1 MIKQAV
7 LKAIGH
13 VSIISMLLI
22 LPTVIPL
29 YLTMS
34 MMTRTM
40 NAKPVN

>member
-1 MIKQAV
+1 MVKEAI

-34 MMTRTM
+34 MMTRTYTS
-40 NAKPVN
+40 NQP

>member
-1 MIKQAV
+1 MVKQAI

>member
-1 MIKQAV
+1 MVKQAI

-40 NAKPVN
+40 NSKPVN

>member
-1 MIKQAV
+1 MVKQAI

-34 MMTRTM
+34 MMTRTI